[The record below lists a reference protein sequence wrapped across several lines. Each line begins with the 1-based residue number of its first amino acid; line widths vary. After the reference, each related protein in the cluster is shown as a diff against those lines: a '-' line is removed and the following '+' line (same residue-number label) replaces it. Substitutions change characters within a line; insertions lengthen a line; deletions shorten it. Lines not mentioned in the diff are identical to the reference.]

1 MPLGQCRLR
10 RCRLVALG
18 LITVVSV
25 VLAGL
30 AGCADPTVSRS
41 WTAVASDIAASFP
54 DVTSISTNQLA
65 ALLDDP
71 SRELT
76 LLDVREADEFAVSHL
91 LGAVRVSSINEAA
104 TLIAAAPA
112 HITII
117 AYCSVGYRSAAF
129 LAALQEHSNRKLYNL
144 EGSLFRWANENRPIY
159 RGSQRV
165 EEVHPFS
172 PSWGELLASHRHA
185 YEPTP

>member
-1 MPLGQCRLR
+1 MPLGQYRSR
-10 RCRLVALG
+10 RCHLVALG
-18 LITVVSV
+18 LINVASIALVGS
-25 VLAGL
+25 
-30 AGCADPTVSRS
+30 AGCADPTVPRS
-41 WTAVASDIAASFP
+41 WSGVASDIAASFP

-71 SRELT
+71 SRDVT

-91 LGAVRVSSINEAA
+91 LGAVQVSSINEAA

-112 HITII
+112 HTTII

-159 RGSQRV
+159 RGSKRV

-172 PSWGELLASHRHA
+172 PSWGELLEPHRHA
-185 YEPTP
+185 YEPPP